1 MYLSKILIKGPACR
15 NPYEIHKVLWNLFPV
30 DEAAARDFLFRV
42 SHADRNHAEIL
53 MQSIREPERSSD
65 KVHILACKDYPLLLI
80 LGQRLRFLL
89 LANPI
94 KTIDDEAG
102 RKKVD
107 GETKKCRVPLI
118 HEEEQRKWMERKF
131 QQVAS
136 IETLVIDPVFPIRFR
151 KSKEGRIGKI
161 QPVCFQGILK
171 VEEPASMTELIEK
184 GVGPAKA
191 FGCGLLSLARA

>member
-30 DEAAARDFLFRV
+30 DEAADRDFLFRV
-42 SHADRNHAEIL
+42 SHADRNRAEIL

-65 KVHILACKDYPLLLI
+65 KVQILACKDYPLLLI
-80 LGQRLRFLL
+80 PGQRLRFLL
-89 LANPI
+89 LANPV

-102 RKKVD
+102 RTKAD
-107 GETKKCRVPLI
+107 GATKKCRVPLI
-118 HEEEQRKWMERKF
+118 REEEQRSWMERKF
-131 QQVAS
+131 QHVAS
-136 IETLVIDPVFPIRFR
+136 IETLVIDPVFPLIFR
-151 KSKEGRIGKI
+151 KSREGRIGKI
-161 QPVCFQGILK
+161 QPVCFQGVLK
-171 VEEPASMTELIEK
+171 VEEPVSMTELIEK